1 MEPRATPRISGLKKC
16 MGWPLGPYEA
26 PTYTS
31 AIPSPD
37 EGNIPVKYRPAPNYL
52 PPLALSDP
60 FNRSAPPGLLR
71 ETVVRS
77 FLEDRTLTTGILL
90 ASLIVFAVSY
100 ARSPWRKLPPS
111 PRRTPIIG
119 NALQLSDLHWLISKD
134 CKDRFGEVM
143 YLDAAGSP
151 TIVLNSLKPAVE
163 LLERRSN
170 NYSDRPRFIMAQEI
184 LSKGL
189 VMGFMSYTASWRR
202 QRRAAQATLSKE
214 AVQEYYPVLT
224 KEATVLVSA
233 LLTNSSSSD
242 RTKHF
247 QRAATSAIMSVL
259 YDYPTLISGQDTAIK
274 GIDNYNQRVEYAATP
289 GSFLVES
296 FPWMM
301 YIPERFAQWKREGLQ
316 QAAEHQEMFL
326 RLLNRVRGDLANG
339 GTRPSISASLILG
352 ADRNL
357 LAEAEMAF
365 LAGSMHSAGSG
376 TIVSVLNWWSVA
388 MVAFPE
394 AQRRAQAEL
403 DAVVG
408 RDRLPTFSDSPHLP
422 YIHALVKE
430 TLRWRPA
437 APFGVPHVATR
448 EDWYEGMYIPK
459 GTACMANIWQC
470 NHDPAVFGDDADE
483 FRPERF
489 LDERGELTSG
499 PMDPNQE
506 GHYTYGF
513 GQRNCVGKLL
523 ANDSLF
529 LYVARTLWAVNFE
542 RVRDESG
549 NEVLPD
555 TDTLVGPGLFIH
567 PAPFDC
573 KVTPRFPKV
582 TSLLAEERERW
593 GI

>member
-1 MEPRATPRISGLKKC
+1 MEPRFTPRISGLKKC
-16 MGWPLGPYEA
+16 MGWPPGPYEA
-26 PTYTS
+26 STYTS
-31 AIPSPD
+31 AMPSPE
-37 EGNIPVKYRPAPNYL
+37 EGNILVN
-52 PPLALSDP
+52 
-60 FNRSAPPGLLR
+60 
-71 ETVVRS
+71 
-77 FLEDRTLTTGILL
+77 
-90 ASLIVFAVSY
+90 
-100 ARSPWRKLPPS
+100 

-119 NALQLSDLHWLISKD
+119 NSLQLSDLHWLISKD
-134 CKDRFGEVM
+134 CKDRFREGH
-143 YLDAAGSP
+143 P

-170 NYSDRPRFIMAQEI
+170 NYSDRPRLIMAQEI

-202 QRRAAQATLSKE
+202 QRRAAQAALSKE
-214 AVQEYYPVLT
+214 AVQAYYPVLT

-247 QRAATSAIMSVL
+247 QRAATSAIMSE
-259 YDYPTLISGQDTAIK
+259 LITTIN
-274 GIDNYNQRVEYAATP
+274 GIEYAATP
-289 GSFLVES
+289 GNFLVES

-301 YIPERFAQWKREGLQ
+301 YIPERFAKWKREGLQ

-326 RLLNRVRGDLANG
+326 RLLNRVRGDLASG
-339 GTRPSISASLILG
+339 GTRPSISASLILS

-376 TIVSVLNWWSVA
+376 TIVSVLNWWTVA

-403 DAVVG
+403 DTVVG

-422 YIHALVKE
+422 YIYALIKE

-489 LDERGELTSG
+489 LGERGELTSG

-573 KVTPRFPKV
+573 KVTPRFPEV

-593 GI
+593 GV